1 MSMNFVVCGGCG
13 RHVREGDAACPFCGG
28 ACVRE
33 ASAAASTSARAA
45 LATALAVAAGLGLQ
59 ACYGGPPRPRS
70 YTEDQHRPGGAV
82 MQVATTPER
91 AK

>member
-1 MSMNFVVCGGCG
+1 MNLIVCGGCG
-13 RHVREGDAACPFCGG
+13 RHVRASDAACPFCGAAG
-28 ACVRE
+28 ERDTSL
-33 ASAAASTSARAA
+33 ASSTSARAA
-45 LATALAVAAGLGLQ
+45 LGAALAVAAGLGLQ

-82 MQVATTPER
+82 MQVASSPER

>member
-1 MSMNFVVCGGCG
+1 MSLIVCGGCG
-13 RHVREGDAACPFCGG
+13 RHVRESDATCPFCGS
-28 ACVRE
+28 
-33 ASAAASTSARAA
+33 ASARDASLASTSAARAT

-82 MQVATTPER
+82 MQVATSPER